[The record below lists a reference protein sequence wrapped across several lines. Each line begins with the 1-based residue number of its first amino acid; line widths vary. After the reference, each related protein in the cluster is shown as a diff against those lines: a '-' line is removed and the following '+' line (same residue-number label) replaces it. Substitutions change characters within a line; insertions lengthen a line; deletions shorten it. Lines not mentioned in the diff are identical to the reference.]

1 MSWKNLVEAL
11 NLEPHK
17 LAYYL
22 TKEPKDATLVEEA
35 VMMGQ
40 RNNLRVG
47 TDGAIL
53 MAAAAASPSTK
64 YFLVNLSGVVSIL
77 YGMTKCFE
85 LVQTG
90 CYYVLKGD
98 YARVHPN
105 APVIP
110 PDLQVLPGGDDAM
123 DPRIMSN
130 QSGWCHKDPGE
141 TKAFRASYYE
151 LLAHRALI
159 RASPPVVDTR
169 GARLLPHFP
178 R

>member
-1 MSWKNLVEAL
+1 MLWKHLVEAL
-11 NLEPHK
+11 NLEPQE

-22 TKEPKDATLVEEA
+22 AKEHEDATLDEEA

-40 RNNLRVG
+40 RNNLGVG

-64 YFLVNLSGVVSIL
+64 YFLVNLSGVVSVL

-98 YARVHPN
+98 YAWVHPN

-110 PDLQVLPGGDDAM
+110 PSLQVLPGGARDVDQAAAFQVAGGG
-123 DPRIMSN
+123 PR
-130 QSGWCHKDPGE
+130 
-141 TKAFRASYYE
+141 
-151 LLAHRALI
+151 
-159 RASPPVVDTR
+159 PVCSRV
-169 GARLLPHFP
+169 FP
-178 R
+178 RYYVNR